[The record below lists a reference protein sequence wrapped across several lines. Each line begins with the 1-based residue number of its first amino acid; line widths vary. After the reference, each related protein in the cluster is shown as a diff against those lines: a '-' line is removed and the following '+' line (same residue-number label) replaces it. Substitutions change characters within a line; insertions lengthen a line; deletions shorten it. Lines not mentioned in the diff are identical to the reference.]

1 MSVDRL
7 INVLVTVTLV
17 EMMVTVGLRV
27 TFREIADTGKDW
39 RLVVRGMLGN
49 YLVVPA
55 AAVLLL
61 LLFQAPPLVA
71 AGFLILAVCPGA
83 PFGPPFAAIAR
94 ANVPLAVGLMVIL
107 AGSSAV
113 ISPLLLNL
121 LLPWLSDGDAVAIE
135 PLGLIATLLLTQLL
149 PLLAGLLVRH
159 WRPKLA
165 ERLLGP
171 CELVSKILNLAI
183 AGLILVT
190 QFHMLTQIRL
200 MAFGG
205 MLALLV
211 ATLVIGW
218 LAGGGDND
226 SRKSMALTTALRN
239 AGVGLVIVTGSFAG
253 TPAASAVLAYGIV
266 AVFGSLLVAAWWGRQ
281 AAARQ
286 GMRA

>member
-1 MSVDRL
+1 
-7 INVLVTVTLV
+7 
-17 EMMVTVGLRV
+17 MVTVGLRV
-27 TFREIADTGKDW
+27 AFSEIVDTARDW
-39 RLVVRGMLGN
+39 RLVVWGLLAN
-49 YLVVPA
+49 YVAVPA
-55 AAVLLL
+55 VATLLL

-94 ANVPLAVGLMVIL
+94 ANVPMAVGLMVIL

-113 ISPLLLNL
+113 ISPLLLKL
-121 LLPWLSDGDAVAIE
+121 LLPWLSDGGAVQID

-159 WRPKLA
+159 WRPELA
-165 ERLLGP
+165 AKLLGP
-171 CELVSKILNLAI
+171 CELVSKILNLGI
-183 AGLILVT
+183 AALILVT
-190 QFHMLTQIRL
+190 QFHMLMQIRL

-205 MLALLV
+205 MLLLLA

-226 SRKSMALTTALRN
+226 GRKSMSLTTALRN
-239 AGVGLVIVTGSFAG
+239 AAVGLVIVTGNFPG

-266 AVFGSLLVAAWWGRQ
+266 AVFGSLLVAMWWGRQ

-286 GMRA
+286 GIRA